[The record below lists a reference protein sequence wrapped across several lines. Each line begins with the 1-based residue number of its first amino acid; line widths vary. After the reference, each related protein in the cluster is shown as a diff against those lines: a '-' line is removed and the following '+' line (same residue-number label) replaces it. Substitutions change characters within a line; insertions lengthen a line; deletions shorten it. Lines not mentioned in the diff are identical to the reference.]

1 MLGCM
6 ARYMDITSFF
16 LHIPKLFCTFAN
28 GIIISKKM
36 KVGRVVLRPP
46 EEITI
51 SRLEKDSARL
61 EQVYKLGLKDAA
73 AQWQALEEY
82 LAK

>member
-1 MLGCM
+1 MQTELL
-6 ARYMDITSFF
+6 YQ
-16 LHIPKLFCTFAN
+16 
-28 GIIISKKM
+28 KM
-36 KVGRVVLRPP
+36 KVGLVVLRPS

-51 SRLEKDSARL
+51 SRLEKNPARL
-61 EQVYKLGLKDAA
+61 EQVYELGLKDAA

>member
-1 MLGCM
+1 M
-6 ARYMDITSFF
+6 T
-16 LHIPKLFCTFAN
+16 
-28 GIIISKKM
+28 ISKKM
-36 KVGRVVLRPP
+36 KVGLVVLRPS

-51 SRLEKDSARL
+51 SRLEKNPARL
-61 EQVYKLGLKDAA
+61 EQVYELGLKDAA

>member
-1 MLGCM
+1 M
-6 ARYMDITSFF
+6 T
-16 LHIPKLFCTFAN
+16 T
-28 GIIISKKM
+28 SKKM
-36 KVGRVVLRPP
+36 KVGLVVLRTS

-51 SRLEKDSARL
+51 SRLEKNPARL

-73 AQWQALEEY
+73 TQLQTLEEY

>member
-1 MLGCM
+1 M
-6 ARYMDITSFF
+6 T
-16 LHIPKLFCTFAN
+16 T
-28 GIIISKKM
+28 SKKM
-36 KVGRVVLRPP
+36 KVGLVVLRSS

-51 SRLEKDSARL
+51 SRLEKNPAQL
-61 EQVYKLGLKDAA
+61 EQVYELGLKDAT

>member
-1 MLGCM
+1 M
-6 ARYMDITSFF
+6 T
-16 LHIPKLFCTFAN
+16 T
-28 GIIISKKM
+28 SKKM
-36 KVGRVVLRPP
+36 KVGLVVLRSS

-51 SRLEKDSARL
+51 SRLEKNPAQL
-61 EQVYKLGLKDAA
+61 EQVYELGLKDAA